1 VLNRRSLLLAAAAGG
16 LAIPPLLTPGA
27 ARAQAGYPT
36 RPVRMIIPWPPGQA
50 TDLMGRVTAQKIAE
64 SWGQP
69 IVPENRAGAGGM
81 IGTDMVAKAAP
92 DGYTLLAAS
101 TGPITTAPLVQ
112 RTAYNPERDFA
123 PVAMI
128 GISPYVLI
136 VRKDFPAQT
145 AAEFVARVRAEPGKY
160 TYATS
165 GTGAA
170 AHLISLMFLAK
181 ARLETVHVPFQGSTP
196 GLTAVVAGQV
206 DFAIETLAATS
217 PLFRQGAV
225 RALGTSLANGTELA
239 PELQPL
245 ARLPGVETYDVST
258 FGGYMLPAATPRPI
272 VERLAAETEKALA
285 TEEVRGRLAQIGFQ
299 PQFRTTAAFTE
310 FLKRH
315 REEFREV
322 IQANNIRVDG

>member
-1 VLNRRSLLLAAAAGG
+1 MLHRRSLLLAAAGG
-16 LAIPPLLTPGA
+16 LALPGL
-27 ARAQAGYPT
+27 ARAQAPYPN
-36 RPVRMIIPWPPGQA
+36 RPVRLVVPWPPGQA

-69 IVPENRAGAGGM
+69 FVPDNRAGAGGM
-81 IGTDMVAKAAP
+81 IGTDQVAKAAA
-92 DGYTLLAAS
+92 DGYTVLAAS

-112 RTAYNPERDFA
+112 RTPYDPERDFA
-123 PVAMI
+123 PVAQI

-145 AAEFVARVRAEPGKY
+145 AAEFVAKVRAEPGKY

-170 AHLISLMFLAK
+170 AHLISLMFLSKAK
-181 ARLETVHVPFQGSTP
+181 LDCVHVPFQGSGP
-196 GLTAVVAGQV
+196 GLTAVAAGQV
-206 DFAIETLAATS
+206 DFAVETLVATS
-217 PLFRQGAV
+217 ALFRQGAV
-225 RALGTSLANGTELA
+225 RALGTTLRDGTPLA
-239 PELQPL
+239 PELVPL
-245 ARLPGVETYDVST
+245 ARLPGVESLDVGA
-258 FGGYMLPAATPRPI
+258 FGGYMVPAATPRAI
-272 VERLAAETEKALA
+272 VDRLAEETGKALAAED
-285 TEEVRGRLAQIGFQ
+285 VRARLSQIGFQ
-299 PQFRTTAAFTE
+299 PQYRNTADFAE

>member
-1 VLNRRSLLLAAAAGG
+1 MLDRRSLLLAAAAGS
-16 LAIPPLLTPGA
+16 LAAPALG
-27 ARAQAGYPT
+27 RAQAAYPN
-36 RPVRMIIPWPPGQA
+36 RPVRLVIPWPPGQA

-64 SWGQP
+64 TWGQP

-81 IGTDMVAKAAP
+81 IGTDAVAKAAP

-112 RTAYNPERDFA
+112 RTAYDPERDFA
-123 PVAMI
+123 PVAQI

-145 AAEFVARVRAEPGKY
+145 AAEFVAKVRAEPDKY

-181 ARLETVHVPFQGSTP
+181 AKLTCVHVPFQGSGP
-196 GLTAVVAGQV
+196 GLTAVAAGQV
-206 DFAIETLAATS
+206 DFAVETLVATS
-217 PLFRQGAV
+217 ALFRQGAV
-225 RALGTSLANGTELA
+225 RALGTTLRNGTDLA

-245 ARLPGVETYDVST
+245 ARLPGVETLDVGA
-258 FGGYMLPAATPRPI
+258 FGGYMVPAATPRPI
-272 VERLAAETEKALA
+272 IERLAAETEKALA
-285 TEEVRGRLAQIGFQ
+285 TEEVRARLGQIGFQ
-299 PQFRTTAAFTE
+299 VQYRNTADFTD

>member
-1 VLNRRSLLLAAAAGG
+1 MLRRRTLLLAAAAASGG
-16 LAIPPLLTPGA
+16 TLAAPGLV
-27 ARAQAGYPT
+27 RAQGGSYPS

-50 TDLMGRVTAQKIAE
+50 TDLMGRITAQKVSE
-64 SWGQP
+64 LWGQP

-81 IGTDMVAKAAP
+81 IGTDLVAKAAP
-92 DGYTLLAAS
+92 DGYTILAAS

-112 RTAYNPERDFA
+112 RTPYNPERDFA
-123 PVAMI
+123 PVAQI

-145 AAEFVARVRAEPGKY
+145 AEEFVERVRREPGKY

-170 AHLISLMFLAK
+170 AHLITLMFLAK
-181 ARLETVHVPFQGSTP
+181 AKLDCVHVPFQGSGP
-196 GLTAVVAGQV
+196 GLTAVTAGQV

-239 PELQPL
+239 PELPPL
-245 ARLPGVETYDVST
+245 ARLPGVQGYDVGA
-258 FGGYMLPAATPRPI
+258 FGGYMVPAAAPREVI
-272 VERLAAETEKALA
+272 ERLATETGRALA
-285 TEEVRGRLAQIGFQ
+285 TQEVKDQLARIGFQ
-299 PQFRTTAAFTE
+299 PQHRGPAE
-310 FLKRH
+310 FAEYLKHH